1 MSFKQFSPLVLCLLL
16 SKVANAEINTLP
28 NKKAKLEIKPI
39 VCMVKSM
46 GQICEMTISVDWSI
60 QTPQNVCLFKND
72 TSLQCWL
79 NTQKAKTNISISI
92 SEDMI
97 FSLKNEKMHV
107 LANQKVKINAAANRK
122 YRRKLK
128 SDWSFF

>member
-1 MSFKQFSPLVLCLLL
+1 MSFKQFPTLVLCLLF
-16 SKVANAEINTLP
+16 SNVANAEMNTLP
-28 NKKAKLEIKPI
+28 DKKAKLEIKPI

-72 TSLQCWL
+72 TSLQCWK
-79 NTQKAKTNISISI
+79 NKRKATANINISI
-92 SEDMI
+92 SEDMV
-97 FSLKNEKMHV
+97 FSLKNKDMHV
-107 LANQKVKINAAANRK
+107 LAKQKVKINAAANRK

>member
-1 MSFKQFSPLVLCLLL
+1 MSFKRSSVVILCLLL
-16 SKVANAEINTLP
+16 SKVVNAEVNTLP
-28 NKKAKLEIKPI
+28 AKKTKLEIKPM

-46 GQICEMTISVDWSI
+46 GQICEMTVSVDWAI
-60 QTPQNVCLFKND
+60 QAPENVCLFKNN
-72 TSLQCWL
+72 TSLQCWKDKR
-79 NTQKAKTNISISI
+79 KAKANINISI

-107 LANQKVKINAAANRK
+107 LATQKVKINAAANRK